1 MRPVRRGF
9 SAAVAG
15 LLALCALAG
24 AAPPKAVPT
33 QQGRRAVVEGPVFLR
48 VPLTAQGGLNAATV
62 TFTGSAGNL
71 AAVQKYNPV
80 RKGRRLRE
88 ARIPLSL
95 LRPAYAR
102 EALIGLFPDDRR
114 TAGGWE
120 HVWATGPKGAQ
131 ETWADLARWFTEGA
145 KNAGAIEAANRAA
158 GRRPRKGA
166 KVLIPD
172 GLLLPSIRALDAPA
186 PPAGPGLP
194 GSSGPESAT
203 PPDAPSEVAPSPGP
217 EAAASGPEDRPAA
230 APVPTLE
237 YGSDGEGPYALYRL
251 QAGEAL
257 YSAVVVRFT
266 GNVNAEDVNALA
278 REVARRSGIA
288 DVTSI
293 PVGFSVKIPLDDLL
307 PQFLPPEDP
316 RFRAWAENQAELKGV
331 TNTYKSAVLDGVVVV
346 LDPGHGGLDRGAMK
360 HGVWEDSYV
369 YDISCRIRETL
380 ERRTKARVLMTLLVP
395 ELGHRPQDKTRLSP
409 NTTAVILTHPWFKQ
423 TSREETKVEVNLRWH
438 LANQY
443 FLRLQK
449 EGVDPQRIVFT
460 SVHADSLHPSLRGSM
475 FYIPGD
481 SYRSTRWCSSGPAYE
496 KFEEFRAGR
505 CYEATKKDLRR
516 SEGLS
521 LQFSR
526 QLEAAFAARGLLLHP
541 FNPTRDHVIRGK
553 RSWVPAVLR
562 NNLVPC
568 SVLIEVCNLANP
580 KDAALIADPA
590 FRQRLAEAYVDALIR
605 YYS

>member
-1 MRPVRRGF
+1 MNLRRRGYLA
-9 SAAVAG
+9 AAVG
-15 LLALCALAG
+15 LLALAFLAG

-33 QQGRRAVVEGPVFLR
+33 SQGRRAVVEGPAFLR
-48 VPLTAQGGLNAATV
+48 VPLSAKGGLKAASIQY
-62 TFTGSAGNL
+62 TGSAGNL
-71 AAVQKYNPV
+71 PAVQKYNPV

-88 ARIPLSL
+88 ARIPLAL
-95 LRPAYAR
+95 LTPAYTEEVL
-102 EALIGLFPDDRR
+102 EALFPEDRR
-114 TAGGWE
+114 VAGGWE
-120 HVWATGPKGAQ
+120 HVWGAGPKGAQ
-131 ETWADLARWFTEGA
+131 ETWADAARWFTDGA
-145 KNAGAIEAANRAA
+145 KTAGALEAANRPA
-158 GRRPRKGA
+158 GRRPKKGA
-166 KVLIPD
+166 KILIPN
-172 GLLLPSIRALDAPA
+172 GLLLPSVRALKAPL

-194 GSSGPESAT
+194 GAAPPAAEAPVAVQPE
-203 PPDAPSEVAPSPGP
+203 E
-217 EAAASGPEDRPAA
+217 RPAA
-230 APVPTLE
+230 PPEAPPPSTAEASPGLE
-237 YGSDGEGPYALYRL
+237 FGTDREGPFALYRL
-251 QAGEAL
+251 KAGEAL

-288 DVTSI
+288 DVTGI
-293 PVGFSVKIPLDDLL
+293 PVGYAVKIPLDDLL

-316 RFRAWAENQAELKGV
+316 RFRAWAENQAELRSV
-331 TNTYKSAVLDGVVVV
+331 TNTYKSAVLDGVVVI

-395 ELGHRPQDKTRLSP
+395 ELGHRPQEKARLSP
-409 NTTAVILTHPWFKQ
+409 NSTAVILTHPWFKQ

-438 LANQY
+438 LSNQY

-505 CYEATKKDLRR
+505 CYDATQKELRR

-526 QLEAAFAARGLLLHP
+526 RLEEAFGARGLLLHP

-568 SVLIEVCNLANP
+568 SVLIEVCNLANS
-580 KDAALIADPA
+580 KDAALIADPG
-590 FRQRLAEAYVDALIR
+590 FRQAVAEAYVDALIR